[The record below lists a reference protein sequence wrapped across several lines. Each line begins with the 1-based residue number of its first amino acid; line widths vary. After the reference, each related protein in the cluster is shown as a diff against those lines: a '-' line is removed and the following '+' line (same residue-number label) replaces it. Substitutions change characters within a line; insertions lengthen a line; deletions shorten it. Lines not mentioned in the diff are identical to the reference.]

1 MNSKLPPK
9 YTILF
14 LLLFISISNKVE
26 TLPCDKAEL
35 YLANTATAG
44 KAFVVSAPTSILAD
58 KHSVK
63 NASVLESYQWY
74 ADMVS
79 HICC

>member
-26 TLPCDKAEL
+26 TASNNDAQL
-35 YLANTATAG
+35 YLANTADTG
-44 KAFVVSAPTSILAD
+44 KAFVVSTPTSILAD
-58 KHSVK
+58 SYSSG
-63 NASVLESYQWY
+63 NTSVLESYQWY
-74 ADMVS
+74 ADIVRY
-79 HICC
+79 I